1 MQYPIIL
8 TKEKKL
14 IVMYTMY
21 IVRQQKFIYAIEQ
34 KSIATSISSYIPAT
48 ALQKQYI
55 IASAKC
61 TKPQTISIVLYSR
74 AFGVGGTIG

>member
-1 MQYPIIL
+1 
-8 TKEKKL
+8 
-14 IVMYTMY
+14 MYTMY
-21 IVRQQKFIYAIEQ
+21 IVRQQKFICAIEQ

>member
-21 IVRQQKFIYAIEQ
+21 IVRQQKFICAIEQ
-34 KSIATSISSYIPAT
+34 KRIATSISSYIPAI

-61 TKPQTISIVLYSR
+61 TNPQTISIVLYSR